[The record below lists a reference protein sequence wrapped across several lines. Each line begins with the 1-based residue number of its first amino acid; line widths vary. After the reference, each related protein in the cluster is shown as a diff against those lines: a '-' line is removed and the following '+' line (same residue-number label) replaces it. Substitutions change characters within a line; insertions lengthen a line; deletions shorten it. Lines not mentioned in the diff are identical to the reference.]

1 VYDVVST
8 VLNGSDVGNSVEV
21 ICTVVDLVLSV
32 IIVIC
37 VEAAIVSEGV
47 VWIVVISGEL
57 VVTSDVVLVVGV
69 DMV

>member
-1 VYDVVST
+1 MYDVVST

>member
-1 VYDVVST
+1 MVST